1 MCNMVTMTV
10 LILLITYIQIFDVDM
25 EWEETFSGI
34 STENGK
40 YGFQQKASINN
51 MLCQYILVDLKTAFI
66 SVRSYKWFRN
76 WKYSSIDTHC

>member
-1 MCNMVTMTV
+1 MTV
-10 LILLITYIQIFDVDM
+10 LILLITYIQIFDVDR

-40 YGFQQKASINN
+40 YGFQQNASINN

-76 WKYSSIDTHC
+76 WECSSTDTLLNMN